1 MLSPVRGPAAGH
13 SPSRGHSGLP
23 SSPGGGHHHRPT
35 SGHLQKSHPE
45 GRKRL
50 GNVGGHTH
58 QSPSHHVEYTKN
70 HNQHHPP
77 IRQPSHSPSRARE
90 VLSSAT
96 TNSSARNMSPLMT
109 RYSVRPFLTFWKKKS
124 GKCCRNKSSK
134 IIHSWHTGK
143 KSSPGSQER
152 GSLQM

>member
-1 MLSPVRGPAAGH
+1 MFLNETVFNRPNMLSPVRGPAAGH
-13 SPSRGHSGLP
+13 SPSRGHSALP

-35 SGHLQKSHPE
+35 PGHLQKGHPE

-58 QSPSHHVEYTKN
+58 QSPSHHVEYPKH

-90 VLSSAT
+90 VLTSAT

-109 RYSVRPFLTFWKKKS
+109 RYSVRPFLTF
-124 GKCCRNKSSK
+124 
-134 IIHSWHTGK
+134 
-143 KSSPGSQER
+143 
-152 GSLQM
+152 